1 MKKKTKTKTQTARA
15 LRIASLVVSV
25 EGKKIL
31 QGISLTVRPGEVH
44 AVMGPNGSGKS
55 TLANA
60 LMGHPAYAIAASSR
74 VTLNGK
80 MIQNVLPEV
89 RAKAGLFLA
98 FQSPIAIPGVTV
110 VNLLRTATMEIH
122 GKKNIDLPE
131 FLKTLRAHAS
141 ELQIDETFLKRG
153 IHEGFSGGEKKK
165 IEMLQALM
173 LAPKYAIFDEV
184 DTGLD
189 VDALKVVARGIGLL
203 AKAGTGVIVIT
214 HYQRILSHIKPD
226 VVHVMVKGKIVK
238 TGGALLAKQIEDTGY
253 NTFTS

>member
-1 MKKKTKTKTQTARA
+1 MKKKTKTKTSTARA
-15 LRIASLVVSV
+15 LRITSLVVSV
-25 EGKKIL
+25 EGKNIL
-31 QGISLTVRPGEVH
+31 QGVSFSVRPGEVH

-60 LMGHPAYAIAASSR
+60 LMGHPAYAIAAHSR

-122 GKKNIDLPE
+122 GKKNVSLPD
-131 FLKTLRAHAS
+131 FMKKLRAQAS

-189 VDALKVVARGIGLL
+189 VDALKIVARGIGLL

-238 TGGALLAKQIEDTGY
+238 TGGAPLAKQIEDKGY